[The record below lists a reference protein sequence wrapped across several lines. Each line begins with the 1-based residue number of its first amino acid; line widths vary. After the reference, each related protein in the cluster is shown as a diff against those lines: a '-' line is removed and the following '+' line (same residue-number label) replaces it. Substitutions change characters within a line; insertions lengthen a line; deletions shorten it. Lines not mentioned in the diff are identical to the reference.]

1 MLGKYITINSTLM
14 PNPAQFEYTY
24 PPDETVYTSEA
35 GTQLTNVRRLDRLT
49 FKAEWHCS
57 SRLRDQLLVLCKTP
71 SVSVS
76 IDGAT
81 PVSGRLRLA
90 GGPKLVEDSEN
101 TNGTQGLWVVSTTFE
116 GE

>member
-14 PNPAQFEYTY
+14 PNPEEFEYTY
-24 PPDETVYTSEA
+24 PPDENVFTSEA
-35 GTQLTNVRRLDRLT
+35 GTQLTNVKRLDRLT
-49 FKAEWHCS
+49 FSASWNCS

-71 SVSVS
+71 SVLVS

-81 PVSGRLRLA
+81 AVSGRLRLA
-90 GGPKLVEDSEN
+90 GGPKLVKDSEY
-101 TNGTQGLWVVSTTFE
+101 TNRTDGLWVVLVTFE

>member
-1 MLGKYITINSTLM
+1 MLGKYITINNQVM
-14 PNPAQFEYTY
+14 PNPAKFSYTY

-49 FKAEWHCS
+49 FAASWNCS
-57 SRLRDQLLVLCKTP
+57 SRLKDELLVLCKTP

-76 IDGAT
+76 IDGGSA
-81 PVSGRLRLA
+81 VDGRLRLS
-90 GGPKLVEDSEN
+90 GGPELVEDSEY
-101 TNGTQGLWVVSTTFE
+101 TNGTDGLWVVSVTFE

>member
-14 PNPAQFEYTY
+14 PNPASFEYTY

-35 GTQLTNVRRLDRLT
+35 GTQLTNIRRLDRLT

-81 PVSGRLRLA
+81 AVSGRLRLA
-90 GGPKLVEDSEN
+90 GGPQLVEDSEK

>member
-14 PNPAQFEYTY
+14 PNPTKFSYTY

-35 GTQLTNVRRLDRLT
+35 GTQLTNIRRLDRLT
-49 FKAEWHCS
+49 FAASWNCS
-57 SRLRDQLLVLCKTP
+57 SRLRDQLIALCQTP

-81 PVSGRLRLA
+81 AVSGRMRLS
-90 GGPKLVEDSEN
+90 GGPELVEDSEN
-101 TNGTQGLWVVSTTFE
+101 TNGTQGLWVVSVTFE